1 MRSLPLK
8 LHVGSK
14 RVVLVAMYS
23 GGGGGVVLVA
33 MYPESG
39 GGGWAGVTLS
49 WTAFLLKMTQ
59 N

>member
-23 GGGGGVVLVA
+23 GGGGGIGRYVPRVW
-33 MYPESG
+33 G
-39 GGGWAGVTLS
+39 GGGLAGVILS